1 MELVAM
7 KPYTFSMSE
16 DVLSR
21 FSSYIESN
29 FGIKMPPSK
38 RSLLEGRL
46 SRRIR
51 ALSLDSFDEYYE
63 YLMGEGMNDEYIHFS
78 DLVST
83 HKTDF
88 FRERKHFDY
97 LTASGLPVLTASGAG
112 TSRPL
117 TLWSAGCSS
126 GEEPYTIAMTVAEY
140 ERTSRSIDYS
150 ILGTDVSAHTLA
162 KGIRGV
168 YHGRL
173 IDPIPP
179 ALRERYLLRGRG
191 DKEDLVR
198 VVPELRAHIRFK
210 VLNFMDDVYDVP
222 GPFDVIFF
230 RNVLIYFEKETQKR
244 IIDKLASLLSDIGY
258 LFIGHSE
265 SIFGMHGS
273 LIPVAPTVY
282 RKG

>member
-1 MELVAM
+1 MYM
-7 KPYTFSMSE
+7 TPYTFAMSE
-16 DVLSR
+16 DVLQR

-29 FGIKMPPSK
+29 FGIKMPASK
-38 RSLLEGRL
+38 RTLLEGRL
-46 SRRIR
+46 SKRIR
-51 ALSLDSFDEYYE
+51 ALSLSSFDEYYD
-63 YLMGEGMNDEYIHFS
+63 YLMGDGMDEEYIHFS

-97 LTASGLPVLTASGAG
+97 LTGSALPVLAASSIG
-112 TSRPL
+112 TSRPM

-126 GEEPYTIAMTVAEY
+126 GEEPYTMAMTVNEY
-140 ERTSRSIDYS
+140 SRTVRPLDYT

-162 KGIRGV
+162 KGVRGV

-179 ALRERYLLRGRG
+179 ELRERYLMKGRG

-198 VVPELRAHIRFK
+198 VIPELRARIRFK
-210 VLNFMDDVYDVP
+210 VLNFMDEVYDVP

-230 RNVLIYFEKETQKR
+230 RNVLIYFEKETQQR
-244 IIDKLASLLSDIGY
+244 IIAKLASLLSDVGY

-265 SIFGMHGS
+265 SIFGIHGS
-273 LIPVAPTVY
+273 LTPVAPTIY
-282 RKG
+282 RK